1 MLVTGIDIIEIPRIE
16 RVIARWGDRFL
27 NRIYTPKELAFC
39 AGKPNRLAARF
50 AAKEAA
56 SKALGLGIRG
66 IAWKEIE
73 VVRRRGH
80 PPALRLHG
88 RAARRAEFL
97 KITQLSI
104 SISHSRDYAVASVV
118 GWRECAA

>member
-1 MLVTGIDIIEIPRIE
+1 MGRPLSPSHLYAGGVG
-16 RVIARWGDRFL
+16 
-27 NRIYTPKELAFC
+27 FC
-39 AGKPNRLAARF
+39 NGKDNRLAARF

-73 VVRRRGH
+73 VVRQLGH
-80 PPALRLHG
+80 PPSLRLHG
-88 RAARRAEFL
+88 RAAKRAEFL
-97 KITQLSI
+97 GIAHLTI

-118 GWRECAA
+118 GWREPAS

>member
-1 MLVTGIDIIEIPRIE
+1 MLVTGIDIIEIYRI
-16 RVIARWGDRFL
+16 RDVIARWGDRFL
-27 NRIYTPKELAFC
+27 RRIYTPEELAFC
-39 AGKPNRLAARF
+39 NGKDNRLAARF

-73 VVRRRGH
+73 VVRQRGH
-80 PPALRLHG
+80 PPSLRLHG
-88 RAARRAEFL
+88 RAAKRAEFL
-97 KITQLSI
+97 GIAHLTI

-118 GWRECAA
+118 GWREPAS

>member
-1 MLVTGIDIIEIPRIE
+1 MLVTGIDIIEIHRIRSVVE
-16 RVIARWGDRFL
+16 RWGDRFL

-39 AGKPNRLAARF
+39 SGKENRLAARF

-73 VVRRRGH
+73 VVRQRGH
-80 PPALRLHG
+80 PPTIKLHG
-88 RAARRAEFL
+88 KAAKRAEFL
-97 KITQLSI
+97 GITGLSI
-104 SISHSRDYAVASVV
+104 SISHSREYAVASVV
-118 GWRECAA
+118 GWRESAP

>member
-1 MLVTGIDIIEIPRIE
+1 MLVTGIDIIEIHRI
-16 RVIARWGDRFL
+16 RDVVARWGDRFL
-27 NRIYTPKELAFC
+27 RRIYTPEELAFC
-39 AGKPNRLAARF
+39 NGKENRLAARF

-73 VVRRRGH
+73 VARQRGH
-80 PPALRLHG
+80 PPSLILHG
-88 RAARRAEFL
+88 RAAKRAEFL
-97 KITQLSI
+97 GIAHLTI

-118 GWRECAA
+118 GWREPAS

>member
-1 MLVTGIDIIEIPRIE
+1 MLVTGIDIIEIHRI
-16 RVIARWGDRFL
+16 RDVVARWGDRFL
-27 NRIYTPKELAFC
+27 RRIYTPEELAFC
-39 AGKPNRLAARF
+39 SGKNNRLAARF

-73 VVRRRGH
+73 VVRQRGH
-80 PPALRLHG
+80 PPSLRLHG
-88 RAARRAEFL
+88 RAAKRAQFL
-97 KITQLSI
+97 GIAHLTI

-118 GWRECAA
+118 GWREPAS